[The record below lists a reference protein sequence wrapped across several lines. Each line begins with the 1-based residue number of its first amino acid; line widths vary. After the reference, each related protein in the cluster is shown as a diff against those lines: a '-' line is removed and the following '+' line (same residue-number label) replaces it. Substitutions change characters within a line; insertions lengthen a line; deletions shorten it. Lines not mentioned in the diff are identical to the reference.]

1 MAKTVEGSHRS
12 MVAQRLKEAGL
23 KFTHQ
28 RLAIYE
34 ALAATDRHPT
44 AEEIHGRITGAYP
57 MLSLNTVYTTLDTL
71 KALGLIK
78 EMRFLDNTARYDA
91 NVEAH
96 HHVICLGCRKI
107 EDFDDA
113 TLDRVQPPAAI
124 RRSYHLVSH
133 SVEFYGYCGA
143 CNTSVKH

>member
-1 MAKTVEGSHRS
+1 MDKAHHHDRDVVAK
-12 MVAQRLKEAGL
+12 RLKDAGL

-34 ALAATDRHPT
+34 MLAATVTHPT
-44 AEEIHGRITGAYP
+44 AEEIYGRVKEAYP
-57 MLSLNTVYTTLDTL
+57 MLSLNTVYMTLDTL
-71 KALGLIK
+71 KTLGLIQ

-91 NVEAH
+91 NVDAH

-107 EDFDDA
+107 EDFGDT
-113 TLDRVQPPAAI
+113 TLDRVQPPASI
-124 RRSYHLVSH
+124 RRSYRLIKH

-143 CNTSVKH
+143 CQKREE